1 MRRICVIVADSM
13 GIGYLPDA
21 HKYGDVGANTL
32 GHICENYELKIP
44 VMESMGL
51 GNISPLKGIKKVSD
65 PVASFGKM
73 SELSPGKDTI
83 TGHWEMMGTV
93 LDHPFPTYDKFP
105 PEIIEEFEK
114 RTDKKTIGNYAA
126 SGTEIIK
133 ELGERHLETGAL
145 IVYTSADS
153 VFQIAAN
160 EDLVPVPELYR
171 ICEIAR
177 EILTGEYS
185 VGRVIA
191 RPFIGRKSDDFVR
204 TSHRKD
210 FPLLPP
216 ENALTI
222 LQKNNIETMA
232 VGKIEDIFAGKGISH
247 SSGHNDNN
255 LHGLE
260 NTLKFLEKDIPG
272 FIFTNLVDFDM
283 KYGHRNDCEGYA
295 KAIEAMDSFLP
306 KIMKKMDGD
315 DILII
320 TADHGCDPCFEGT
333 DHTREY
339 VPLLVYS
346 KEYAKNADLKIREG
360 FIDISATVL
369 DYFNISTVKGNSLL
383 KEI

>member
-21 HKYGDVGANTL
+21 DKYGDVGSNTL
-32 GHICENYELKIP
+32 GHICENYDIEIP
-44 VMESMGL
+44 VLESMGI
-51 GNISPLKGIKKVSD
+51 GNIAPLKGVKKVD
-65 PVASFGKM
+65 RPIASYGKM
-73 SELSPGKDTI
+73 AELSPGKDTI

-93 LDHPFPTYDKFP
+93 LEYPFPVYEKFP

-114 RTDKKTIGNYAA
+114 RTGKKTIGNYAA

-133 ELGERHLETGAL
+133 DLGEEHLETGAL

-160 EDLVPVPELYR
+160 EKIVPVPELYR

-177 EILTGEYS
+177 ELLTGEYS

-191 RPFIGRKSDDFVR
+191 RPFVGEKSDSFVR
-204 TSHRKD
+204 TANRKD
-210 FPLLPP
+210 FPVMPP
-216 ENALTI
+216 VNTLTI
-222 LQKNNIETMA
+222 LQNNKVETMA
-232 VGKIEDIFAGKGISH
+232 VGKIEDIFAGKGISL
-247 SSGHNDNN
+247 SSGHNKNN

-260 NTLKFLEKDIPG
+260 NTLKFFKENTPG
-272 FIFTNLVDFDM
+272 LIFTNLVDFDM
-283 KYGHRNDCEGYA
+283 KYGHRNDIEGYA
-295 KAIEAMDSFLP
+295 KAIEEMDSFLP
-306 KIMKKMDGD
+306 KIMEVMDGD

-320 TADHGCDPCFEGT
+320 TADHGCDPSFKGT

-339 VPLLVYS
+339 VPILVYS
-346 KEYAKNADLKIREG
+346 KEFSKCADLKVREG
-360 FIDISATVL
+360 FIDISATIL
-369 DYFNISTVKGNSLL
+369 DYFGINIVKGTSLL

>member
-21 HKYGDVGANTL
+21 DKYGDVGANTL
-32 GHICENYELKIP
+32 GHICENYDLKIP
-44 VMESMGL
+44 VLESMGI
-51 GNISPLKGIKKVSD
+51 GNIADLKGIKKVD
-65 PVASFGKM
+65 KPIASFGKM

-93 LDHPFPTYDKFP
+93 LEHPFPVYERFP
-105 PEIIEEFEK
+105 AVIIDEFEK
-114 RTDKKTIGNYAA
+114 RTGKKTIGNFAA

-133 ELGERHLETGAL
+133 DLGEEHLKTGAL

-160 EDLVPVPELYR
+160 EKIVTVPELYK

-177 EILTGEYS
+177 EILTGEFS

-191 RPFIGRKSDDFVR
+191 RPFVGTNKDDFVR
-204 TSHRKD
+204 TANRKD
-210 FPLLPP
+210 FPVLPP
-216 ENALTI
+216 ENVLTI
-222 LQKNNIETMA
+222 LQKNNVETMA
-232 VGKIEDIFAGKGISH
+232 VGKIEDIFAGKGISK
-247 SSGHNDNN
+247 SSGHNKNN
-255 LHGLE
+255 LHGLK
-260 NTLKFLEKDIPG
+260 NTLEFFKEKTPG

-283 KYGHRNDCEGYA
+283 KYGHRNDFEGYA
-295 KAIEAMDSFLP
+295 KAIEEMDTFLP
-306 KIMKKMDGD
+306 KIIEEMDGD

-320 TADHGCDPCFEGT
+320 TADHGCDPCFKGT

-339 VPLLVYS
+339 IPILVYS
-346 KEYAKNADLKIREG
+346 KEFSKCADLKVREG
-360 FIDISATVL
+360 FIDISATIL
-369 DYFNISTVKGNSLL
+369 DYFGIKYSKGISLL